1 MITGQVKLCNDMEAI
16 KHFNSA
22 MNELECDVDLQQ
34 GRYVIDGKSI
44 MGMFSLSLLEPINIT
59 VHTDSEAEIEPIK
72 AYISDYSI
80 E

>member
-16 KHFNSA
+16 KRFNRA

-59 VHTDSEAEIEPIK
+59 VHTDSEAEVEPIK

>member
-1 MITGQVKLCNDMEAI
+1 MITGQVKMCNDMEAI
-16 KHFNSA
+16 KCFNRA

-59 VHTDSEAEIEPIK
+59 VHTDNEAEIEPIK
-72 AYISDYSI
+72 DYICDYSI

>member
-1 MITGQVKLCNDMEAI
+1 MITGQVKLCNDMTAI
-16 KHFNSA
+16 KRFNRA

-44 MGMFSLSLLEPINIT
+44 MGMFSLSLLDPIAIM
-59 VHTDSEAEIEPIK
+59 VHTDNEEEIEPIK
-72 AYISDYSI
+72 DYISDYSV

>member
-16 KHFNSA
+16 KRFNRA

-44 MGMFSLSLLEPINIT
+44 MGMFSLSLLDPIAIM
-59 VHTDSEAEIEPIK
+59 VHTDNEEEIEPIRD
-72 AYISDYSI
+72 YISNYSV

>member
-16 KHFNSA
+16 KRFNRA

-44 MGMFSLSLLEPINIT
+44 MGMFSLSLLDPISIM
-59 VHTDSEAEIEPIK
+59 VHTDNEEEIEPIK
-72 AYISDYSI
+72 DYISDYSV

>member
-16 KHFNSA
+16 KRFNRA

-59 VHTDSEAEIEPIK
+59 VHTDNETEIEPIK

>member
-1 MITGQVKLCNDMEAI
+1 MITGRVKLCNDMEAI
-16 KHFNSA
+16 KRFNSA

>member
-16 KHFNSA
+16 KRFNRA

-59 VHTDSEAEIEPIK
+59 VHTDNEAEIEPIK
-72 AYISDYSI
+72 DYICDY
-80 E
+80 

>member
-16 KHFNSA
+16 KRFNRA

-59 VHTDSEAEIEPIK
+59 VHTDNEAEIEPIK
-72 AYISDYSI
+72 DYISDYSI

>member
-16 KHFNSA
+16 KRFNRA

-44 MGMFSLSLLEPINIT
+44 MGMFSLSLLDPIAIM
-59 VHTDSEAEIEPIK
+59 VHTDNEEEIEPIK
-72 AYISDYSI
+72 DYISDYSV

>member
-1 MITGQVKLCNDMEAI
+1 MITGQVKLCNNMEAI
-16 KHFNSA
+16 KCFNRA

-59 VHTDSEAEIEPIK
+59 VHTDNEAEIEPIK

>member
-16 KHFNSA
+16 KRLNRA

-34 GRYVIDGKSI
+34 GRYAIDGKSI

-59 VHTDSEAEIEPIK
+59 VHTDNEAEIEPIK
-72 AYISDYSI
+72 DYISDYSI